1 MEPIDLELINEVRLN
16 LRRVSSAL
24 DEEIEA
30 DINAAYAD
38 LQRVGINI
46 ADSKKPLLVKA
57 VKLYCRWQTNF
68 AGLGDRYQAN
78 YESLRDSMAL
88 SADYKEAESKN
99 V

>member
-1 MEPIDLELINEVRLN
+1 MECIDIELIEAVKLN
-16 LRRVSSAL
+16 LRRTSGAL
-24 DEEIEA
+24 DEEIQA

-38 LQRVGINI
+38 LKRVGINI
-46 ADSKKPLLVKA
+46 ADSKNPLIVKA
-57 VKLYCRWQTNF
+57 IKLYCRWQTNF

-88 SADYKEAESKN
+88 SAAYKDTESEN

>member
-46 ADSKKPLLVKA
+46 ADSKKPLLVKGKI
-57 VKLYCRWQTNF
+57 VLILLTPKT
-68 AGLGDRYQAN
+68 
-78 YESLRDSMAL
+78 SLSFMSSRRCITS
-88 SADYKEAESKN
+88 S
-99 V
+99 

>member
-1 MEPIDLELINEVRLN
+1 MECIDIELIEAIKLN
-16 LRRVSSAL
+16 LRRTTDAL
-24 DEEIEA
+24 DEEIQA

-38 LQRVGINI
+38 LKRVGINI
-46 ADSKKPLLVKA
+46 ADSKNPLIVKA
-57 VKLYCRWQTNF
+57 IKLYCRWQTNF

-88 SADYKEAESKN
+88 SAAYKDTESEN

>member
-1 MEPIDLELINEVRLN
+1 MELIDEVKLN
-16 LRRVSSAL
+16 LRRTSNAL
-24 DEEIEA
+24 DEEIRA

-38 LQRVGINI
+38 MKRVGINT
-46 ADSKKPLLVKA
+46 ADSKNPLIVKA
-57 VKLYCRWQTNF
+57 IKLYCRWQTNF

-88 SADYKEAESKN
+88 SAAYKDTESEN

>member
-16 LRRVSSAL
+16 LRRVSSTL

-38 LQRVGINI
+38 LKRVGINI

-68 AGLGDRYQAN
+68 AGLGERYQAN

-88 SADYKEAESKN
+88 SAAYKETESEN